1 MVLTRVH
8 GITLSIRQLKRILRS
23 NGLSRRQ
30 HKDNLLK
37 VIDSIAQELVGSG
50 NRVGYRQMHQR
61 MRVNH
66 GLVVDRETV
75 RLSLKYLD
83 PVGVEDRS
91 RRCLRRREYHGRGP
105 NFIWH
110 VDGYDK
116 LKPYGL
122 AIHGAIDG
130 YSRRILWLEV
140 GTTNKD
146 PKVTAQYFLDYVKQV
161 GGVPRI
167 VRGDAGTENVTVC
180 GIQRFLRKNST
191 DCFSGEKSFMY
202 GSSLSNQ
209 RIESWWSQLRKSN
222 TDWWIEFLRGI
233 REEGL
238 YDDTNYVHVQCMLYC
253 FMPLLRD
260 ELNSVMKLW
269 NTHRIRPSTN
279 QESPPG
285 RPDVLYSVPE
295 LTNTQDYLVQ
305 VSPDDITASEY
316 FVSHQNGQDCDEN
329 FRELAMII
337 EREKKLTSPKKCI

>member
-1 MVLTRVH
+1 MP
-8 GITLSIRQLKRILRS
+8 GIFEFVWFLRTL
-23 NGLSRRQ
+23 
-30 HKDNLLK
+30 
-37 VIDSIAQELVGSG
+37 A
-50 NRVGYRQMHQR
+50 
-61 MRVNH
+61 
-66 GLVVDRETV
+66 
-75 RLSLKYLD
+75 
-83 PVGVEDRS
+83 
-91 RRCLRRREYHGRGP
+91 
-105 NFIWH
+105 
-110 VDGYDK
+110 

-180 GIQRFLRKNST
+180 CIQRFFRENST

-329 FRELAMII
+329 FRELAIII
-337 EREKKLTSPKKCI
+337 EREKKLTSPKSASEAKDHYITLLDYISKI

>member
-1 MVLTRVH
+1 MPYLYSPIFSQHVSRGELIEEYFRQGLSYLEIVMVLTRVH

-116 LKPYGL
+116 LK
-122 AIHGAIDG
+122 
-130 YSRRILWLEV
+130 
-140 GTTNKD
+140 
-146 PKVTAQYFLDYVKQV
+146 
-161 GGVPRI
+161 
-167 VRGDAGTENVTVC
+167 
-180 GIQRFLRKNST
+180 
-191 DCFSGEKSFMY
+191 SG
-202 GSSLSNQ
+202 
-209 RIESWWSQLRKSN
+209 
-222 TDWWIEFLRGI
+222 
-233 REEGL
+233 
-238 YDDTNYVHVQCMLYC
+238 C
-253 FMPLLRD
+253 P
-260 ELNSVMKLW
+260 
-269 NTHRIRPSTN
+269 
-279 QESPPG
+279 
-285 RPDVLYSVPE
+285 
-295 LTNTQDYLVQ
+295 
-305 VSPDDITASEY
+305 
-316 FVSHQNGQDCDEN
+316 
-329 FRELAMII
+329 
-337 EREKKLTSPKKCI
+337 